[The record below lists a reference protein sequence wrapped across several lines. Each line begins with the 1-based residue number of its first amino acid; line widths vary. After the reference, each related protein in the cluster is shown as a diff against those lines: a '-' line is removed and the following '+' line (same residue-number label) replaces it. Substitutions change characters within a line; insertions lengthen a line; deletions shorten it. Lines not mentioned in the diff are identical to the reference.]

1 MASKKGR
8 SKDGLNKSAYIRER
22 PNKTPAQIVEEA
34 KAQGIT
40 IPASLVYAVRSSAK
54 AKSETVGGGAIKA
67 TGLTSLGGLEGAIRA
82 IVRQELKA
90 ILSKL

>member
-54 AKSETVGGGAIKA
+54 AKSETSVGSTKA
-67 TGLTSLGGLEGAIRA
+67 PGLTSLGGLEGAIRA
-82 IVRQELKA
+82 IVKQELKA
-90 ILSKL
+90 LLSKL